1 MTRLKSFT
9 IGVVALIAA
18 VAVLGLGAAESA
30 QAVGRVEK
38 KGKPGAA
45 QMPRMQGWYYAFE
58 NGIEFG
64 ERSVQRSP
72 SRPRR
77 WQKICVDYRLYRF
90 VPGRFGVE
98 PRWRFDWRSEECI
111 QVRAGYQANFAAESY
126 QPVPLF
132 AYNAEVWVTWLV
144 GGRRIAFARYD
155 YNRPADYRCLTNKC
169 VSGLW
174 YGGVAGILFE
184 A

>member
-1 MTRLKSFT
+1 MTNFKSVTFV
-9 IGVVALIAA
+9 VVALSAA
-18 VAVLGLGAAESA
+18 AAVLGFGAVESA
-30 QAVGRVEK
+30 QAVERVEK
-38 KGKPGAA
+38 KGKPGAVR
-45 QMPRMQGWYYAFE
+45 MPQMQGWYYAFE

-90 VPGRFGVE
+90 VPGRFGVK
-98 PRWRFDWRSEECI
+98 PRWRSDWRSKDCV
-111 QVRAGYQANFAAESY
+111 QVRPGYQADFAAERY
-126 QPVPLF
+126 QPFPLF

-155 YNRPADYRCLTNKC
+155 YNRATDYRCLTNKC
-169 VSGLW
+169 TTGIG
-174 YGGVAGILFE
+174 YQNVAYILFE